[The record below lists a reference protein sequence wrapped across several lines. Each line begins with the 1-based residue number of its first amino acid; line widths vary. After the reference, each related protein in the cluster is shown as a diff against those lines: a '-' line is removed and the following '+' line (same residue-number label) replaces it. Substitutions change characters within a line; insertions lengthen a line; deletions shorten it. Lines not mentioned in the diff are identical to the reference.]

1 MFAID
6 NKFITSIPAPIRT
19 RLFRPVGTRLI
30 KTGSRFTAMPT
41 GYVMN
46 HDGIADMI
54 TTAAAS
60 VVTAIIAFLLGSS
73 LIRSMGRVTLANEFI
88 NDARGAAAYLSTF
101 TFHGA
106 IADIASEL
114 TNTLMVIQHGVQQVG
129 VFLLGLLGE

>member
-6 NKFITSIPAPIRT
+6 NKFIRSMPAPVRN

-30 KTGSRFTAMPT
+30 KTGSRFIAAPT
-41 GYVMN
+41 GYVLA
-46 HDGIADMI
+46 HSIADMI
-54 TTAAAS
+54 ATAVTVLAAS
-60 VVTAIIAFLLGSS
+60 VIVSLLGSS
-73 LIRSMGRVTLANEFI
+73 LVRSMDLAALAHEFI

-101 TFHGA
+101 TFRGA

>member
-6 NKFITSIPAPIRT
+6 NRFITSMPAPVRN

-30 KTGSRFTAMPT
+30 KDGARFIAAPT
-41 GYVMN
+41 GYVLT
-46 HDGIADMI
+46 HGIADMI
-54 TTAAAS
+54 AKAVTVLTAAVIAS
-60 VVTAIIAFLLGSS
+60 MLGSS
-73 LIRSMGRVTLANEFI
+73 LIRSMDLAALANEFI

-101 TFHGA
+101 TFRGA

-114 TNTLMVIQHGVQQVG
+114 TNTLMGIQHGVQQVG